1 MKNSFQESW
10 DDRQAERDALD
21 RALDAALAKYAAV
34 EPRPGLEPHI
44 LAQLQSERRTIPI
57 HSWWQ
62 WGAAGAIA
70 AIFIIVASLAWKSS
84 KPAKSLVQQH
94 PSAPIELVAPST
106 TLAVNSGS
114 VTARSLRTRP
124 GRMKARRGNSSALVA
139 DKPKLDQFPSPRP
152 LSEQEKLAL
161 EYVEKSPEEAALV
174 ARAQEAALIAEAQ
187 SDSARMQQMENR
199 DVESNPR

>member
-10 DDRQAERDALD
+10 DDQQPQRDALD
-21 RALDAALAKYAAV
+21 RTLDAALAKYAAA
-34 EPRPGLEPHI
+34 EPRAGLESRI
-44 LAQLQSERRTIPI
+44 LAQLQSEQRTIPT

-84 KPAKSLVQQH
+84 KPGKIVVQQH
-94 PSAPIELVAPST
+94 RSAPIELVAPST
-106 TLAVNSGS
+106 TLAVNSGLP
-114 VTARSLRTRP
+114 TARRLRTRP
-124 GRMKARRGNSSALVA
+124 GRIKARRGSSSALVS
-139 DKPKLDQFPSPRP
+139 DEPKLDQFPSPRP
-152 LSEQEKLAL
+152 LSQQEKLAL

-174 ARAQEAALIAEAQ
+174 ARAQEAAVIAEAQ

-199 DVESNPR
+199 NVESNPR